1 LDLLAT
7 GDEAQTTVAVRAYQ
21 DRLKVDTLVGE
32 RIWDF
37 VRRHEVTWPIVMNG
51 EAARGAVLKI
61 L

>member
-1 LDLLAT
+1 
-7 GDEAQTTVAVRAYQ
+7 
-21 DRLKVDTLVGE
+21 VDTLVGE